1 MFNVLET
8 ALRAIRR
15 NLLRS
20 FLTMLGIIV
29 GIAGVIVGVSMGAGA
44 KAEVDK
50 QIASMGKN
58 LIIIFSG
65 NMSRGGVRG
74 GFGMQPTLT
83 ERDYEALRRDVTG
96 VSGVSPEVRTTVQVA
111 AGNQNTYVSIW
122 GTSADFEHIRSW
134 RFESGAN
141 FTENDVA
148 SANKVC
154 LIGKTTAASLFG
166 DGVDPVGQTVRIK
179 NAPFSVVGWLA
190 PKGANA
196 FGQDQDDLIIVPY
209 TSAMKRLSGDTK
221 FRALNVQAESAEALE
236 SVTNQIAAV
245 LRQLHQITPDK
256 EEDFSIRTQQ
266 EMSEFANANN
276 RVMTVLIGAFAGLS
290 LVVGG
295 IGIMNIMLVSVT
307 ERTREIGIRLAVGA
321 RARDV
326 LRQFLIEAVLLSA
339 VGGPGN
345 RRRFLA
351 GARSHHVRRF
361 PHVDLGR
368 LGDARLL
375 GQRPPRRHLRVLPRS
390 QSGKPRSHRSPAV
403 RVGGWAGFAQE
414 PVVRASS
421 LHPPRFMAPPTR
433 CRRRR
438 EEALWT

>member
-15 NLLRS
+15 NILRS

-58 LIIIFSG
+58 LIVIFSG

-122 GTSADFEHIRSW
+122 GTSADYEHIRSW

-141 FTENDVA
+141 FTESDVA

-179 NAPFSVVGWLA
+179 NAPFTVVGWLA

-196 FGQDQDDLIIVPY
+196 FGQDQDDLIVVPY

-221 FRALNVQAESAEALE
+221 FRAFNVQAESAEALE

-256 EEDFSIRTQQ
+256 EDDFSIRTQQ

-339 VGGPGN
+339 VGG
-345 RRRFLA
+345 A
-351 GARSHHVRRF
+351 
-361 PHVDLGR
+361 LGI
-368 LGDARLL
+368 A
-375 GQRPPRRHLRVLPRS
+375 
-390 QSGKPRSHRSPAV
+390 
-403 RVGGWAGFAQE
+403 AGFWLA
-414 PVVRASS
+414 PMLTTFAGFPTLISNSS
-421 LHPPRFMAPPTR
+421 VMLAFSVSALIGVIFGFFPALKAANLDPI
-433 CRRRR
+433 
-438 EEALWT
+438 EALRYE